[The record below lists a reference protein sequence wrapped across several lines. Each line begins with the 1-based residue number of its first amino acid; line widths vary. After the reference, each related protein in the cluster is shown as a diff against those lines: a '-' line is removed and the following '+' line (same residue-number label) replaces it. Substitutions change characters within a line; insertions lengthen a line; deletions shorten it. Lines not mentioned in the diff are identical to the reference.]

1 MAGLGVSGRIPRE
14 FIDDLL
20 VRVDIVDLIDSHVPL
35 KKAGSS
41 FVARCPFHTEK
52 SPSFSVNRGKQ
63 FYHCFGCGAGGNAI
77 SFLMA
82 FAHLD
87 FVEAI
92 EDIAGFIGIDVPR
105 EAIEYRQQ
113 KQDYSAIYAILEQ
126 AAVFYVEQ
134 LRNNPE
140 GKAAVDYLKQR
151 GLSGDVA
158 REFSLGYAPDRW
170 DALASK
176 FDNKLLLEA
185 GMLVSKESGRAY
197 DRFRGRL
204 VFPIRDKRKRII
216 GFGARVLDDS
226 LPKYLNSP
234 ETSVFSKGRELYGLS
249 ELLEKNA
256 KPKRILIVEGYMDVL
271 ALAQFGISY
280 SVAAL
285 GTATSKIHL
294 DLLFRFTSEVIFC
307 FDGDSAGQKAAR
319 KAVQEAFPSLKDGRQ
334 VRIILLTEGHDPDS
348 LVREQGVEGFEAKI
362 ESAQA
367 LSDYFFDYLSK
378 DIDLNTVEGRSVLM
392 SKAKPYIEKIPA
404 GFFREMM
411 FARLSEESLSGEDVL
426 QKPTILNKRFALRQ
440 SAGKPLQKAKASPVR
455 VVVAHLLQNPGLID
469 VFEAREL
476 DLSEMDFPGLNVL
489 KEVLLA
495 IEQIKPSNS
504 AVLMEYFR
512 GTVSE
517 KVINTLINWDFY
529 ILSQGVEAEFLGAVD
544 QMMQQVDQDELEGL
558 LNKEREGGL
567 SVDERKLLGK
577 LLVKKI

>member
-1 MAGLGVSGRIPRE
+1 MSGRIPRE

-41 FVARCPFHTEK
+41 YVARCPFHSEK
-52 SPSFSVNRGKQ
+52 SPSFSVNRKKQ

-82 FAHLD
+82 FNHLD

-92 EDIAGFIGIDVPR
+92 EDLAGFVGIEVPR
-105 EAIEYRQQ
+105 EAVEYRQQ
-113 KQDYSAIYAILEQ
+113 KQDYSALYSILEQ

-140 GKAAVDYLKQR
+140 GVAAVEYLKRR
-151 GLSGDVA
+151 GLSGDIA
-158 REFSLGYAPDRW
+158 REFSLGYAPNEW
-170 DALASK
+170 DSLASR
-176 FDNKLLLEA
+176 FEHKLLVDA
-185 GMLVSKESGRAY
+185 GLLISKDDGGGY

-204 VFPIRDKRKRII
+204 MFPIRDKRKRII

-249 ELLEKNA
+249 ELLEKDS

-271 ALAQFGISY
+271 ALAQFGIFY

-294 DLLFRFTSEVIFC
+294 DLLFRFTSEIIFC
-307 FDGDSAGQKAAR
+307 FDGDAAGKKAAW

-334 VRIILLTEGHDPDS
+334 VRIIFLPEGYDPDS
-348 LVREQGVEGFEAKI
+348 LIREQGIAGFEEQI
-362 ESAQA
+362 EGAEA
-367 LSDYFFDYLSK
+367 LSDYFFGYLSR
-378 DIDLNTVEGRSVLM
+378 DINLDTVEGQSALM
-392 SKAKPYIEKIPA
+392 SNARPYIEKIPA

-411 FARLSEESLSGEDVL
+411 FGRLSGEGVGGALDISK
-426 QKPTILNKRFALRQ
+426 KPAMLNESLIPRQ
-440 SAGKPLQKAKASPVR
+440 MISKGKKSKASPVR
-455 VVVAHLLQNPGLID
+455 IVVAHLLQSPQLID
-469 VFEAREL
+469 VFEQREL
-476 DLSEMDFPGLNVL
+476 DLSTMSFPGLDVL
-489 KEVLLA
+489 KDVLLA
-495 IEQIKPSNS
+495 IEEIKPSSS

-512 GTVSE
+512 GTANE
-517 KVINTLINWDFY
+517 KVVNTLINWDFF
-529 ILSQGVEAEFLGAVD
+529 ILSKGVEAEFLGAVD
-544 QMMQQVDQDELEGL
+544 LMLLQAEESQLNELL
-558 LNKEREGGL
+558 TRERESGL
-567 SVDERKLLGK
+567 DQEERKLLGK
-577 LLVKKI
+577 MLVKRI